1 MNDMLIISEKD
12 TYFVWNMNDEMRI
25 PIKGWDSVLKKYVG
39 LFPDDLFRLRTSC
52 FRNRNYSDEW
62 ECCYAPETSAITT
75 RKWID
80 LCGDWNPTLGPDTFN
95 QLVAY
100 YFSYHDRYNKNKEI
114 RDIVINDFMFEG
126 EGASIGLTRKQKVIR
141 MGETIKP
148 WFTLLSHRILTE
160 ASRRSQKIK
169 ANIYLN
175 KLLSNNNNMPKINH
189 DASFNPCISVGM
201 TISGSPNYKHV
212 AYKNINEDISWLGT
226 SKFYNKINDE
236 TWVLQFSPDASLAM
250 MSDTDSFIQTLA
262 EDAVRNT
269 INGQYKIMH
278 SGIFKWKYALCS
290 RSNLNNEYTYI
301 SKDAFAIGDW
311 NLSPRVESAYI
322 SGNELGKYLT
332 KNIL

>member
-1 MNDMLIISEKD
+1 MSTLKTEDYQNQCTGD
-12 TYFVWNMNDEMRI
+12 TYLQDEYI
-25 PIKGWDSVLKKYVG
+25 QSKLDGCNKK
-39 LFPDDLFRLRTSC
+39 
-52 FRNRNYSDEW
+52 
-62 ECCYAPETSAITT
+62 
-75 RKWID
+75 
-80 LCGDWNPTLGPDTFN
+80 
-95 QLVAY
+95 
-100 YFSYHDRYNKNKEI
+100 
-114 RDIVINDFMFEG
+114 
-126 EGASIGLTRKQKVIR
+126 
-141 MGETIKP
+141 
-148 WFTLLSHRILTE
+148 
-160 ASRRSQKIK
+160 
-169 ANIYLN
+169 
-175 KLLSNNNNMPKINH
+175 
-189 DASFNPCISVGM
+189 
-201 TISGSPNYKHV
+201 
-212 AYKNINEDISWLGT
+212 
-226 SKFYNKINDE
+226 NDE

>member
-1 MNDMLIISEKD
+1 MADRSKIVILGAGMSGIACALNLYNKFDVSIYEKSRGVGGRLCAKSLPDGLFHFGAQFCSAQTSSFKAFLKKSNAIQFLGSAFDMKINSSIETKNFFVANDGMHSL
-12 TYFVWNMNDEMRI
+12 
-25 PIKGWDSVLKKYVG
+25 LKKYEQ
-39 LFPDDLFRLRTSC
+39 RLKI
-52 FRNRNYSDEW
+52 Y
-62 ECCYAPETSAITT
+62 
-75 RKWID
+75 
-80 LCGDWNPTLGPDTFN
+80 FN
-95 QLVAY
+95 QKAIKIDEDKKLV
-100 YFSYHDRYNKNKEI
+100 YFESGNKESF
-114 RDIVINDFMFEG
+114 DIIISSLPLPQAKEVFE
-126 EGASIGLTRKQKVIR
+126 S
-141 MGETIKP
+141 
-148 WFTLLSHRILTE
+148 
-160 ASRRSQKIK
+160 
-169 ANIYLN
+169 
-175 KLLSNNNNMPKINH
+175 KINH
-189 DASFNPCISVGM
+189 DATFNPCISVGM

-226 SKFYNKINDE
+226 SKFYNKKNDE

>member
-1 MNDMLIISEKD
+1 MADRSKIVILGAGMSGIACALNLYNKFDVSIYEKSRGVGGRLCAKSLPDGLFHFGAQFCSAQTSSFKAFLKKSNAIQFLGSAFDMKINSSIETKNFFVANDGMHSL
-12 TYFVWNMNDEMRI
+12 
-25 PIKGWDSVLKKYVG
+25 LKKYEQ
-39 LFPDDLFRLRTSC
+39 RLKI
-52 FRNRNYSDEW
+52 Y
-62 ECCYAPETSAITT
+62 
-75 RKWID
+75 
-80 LCGDWNPTLGPDTFN
+80 FN
-95 QLVAY
+95 QKAIKIDEEKKLV
-100 YFSYHDRYNKNKEI
+100 YFESGNKESF
-114 RDIVINDFMFEG
+114 DIIISSLPLPQAKEVFE
-126 EGASIGLTRKQKVIR
+126 S
-141 MGETIKP
+141 
-148 WFTLLSHRILTE
+148 
-160 ASRRSQKIK
+160 
-169 ANIYLN
+169 
-175 KLLSNNNNMPKINH
+175 KINH
-189 DASFNPCISVGM
+189 DATFNPCISVGM

-226 SKFYNKINDE
+226 SKFYNKKNDE

-311 NLSPRVESAYI
+311 NISPRVESAYI

>member
-1 MNDMLIISEKD
+1 MADRSKIVILGAGMSGIACALNLYNKFDVSIYEKSRGVGGRLCAKSLPDGLFHFGAQFCSAQTSSFKAFLKKSNAIQFLGSAFDMKINSSIETKNFFVANDGMHSL
-12 TYFVWNMNDEMRI
+12 
-25 PIKGWDSVLKKYVG
+25 LKKYEQ
-39 LFPDDLFRLRTSC
+39 RLKI
-52 FRNRNYSDEW
+52 Y
-62 ECCYAPETSAITT
+62 
-75 RKWID
+75 
-80 LCGDWNPTLGPDTFN
+80 FN
-95 QLVAY
+95 QKAIKIDEDKKLV
-100 YFSYHDRYNKNKEI
+100 YFESGNKESY
-114 RDIVINDFMFEG
+114 DIIISSLPLPQAKEVFE
-126 EGASIGLTRKQKVIR
+126 S
-141 MGETIKP
+141 
-148 WFTLLSHRILTE
+148 
-160 ASRRSQKIK
+160 
-169 ANIYLN
+169 
-175 KLLSNNNNMPKINH
+175 KINH
-189 DASFNPCISVGM
+189 DATFNPCISVGM

-226 SKFYNKINDE
+226 SKFYNKKNDE

>member
-1 MNDMLIISEKD
+1 MADRSKIVILGAGMSGIACALKLYNKFDVSIYEKSRGVGGRLCAKSLPDGLFHFGAQFCSAQTSSFKAFLKKSNAIQFLGSAFDMKINSSIETKNFFVANDGMHSL
-12 TYFVWNMNDEMRI
+12 
-25 PIKGWDSVLKKYVG
+25 LKKYEQ
-39 LFPDDLFRLRTSC
+39 RLKI
-52 FRNRNYSDEW
+52 Y
-62 ECCYAPETSAITT
+62 
-75 RKWID
+75 
-80 LCGDWNPTLGPDTFN
+80 FN
-95 QLVAY
+95 QKAIKIDEEKKLV
-100 YFSYHDRYNKNKEI
+100 YFESGNKESF
-114 RDIVINDFMFEG
+114 DIIISSLPLPQAKEVFE
-126 EGASIGLTRKQKVIR
+126 S
-141 MGETIKP
+141 
-148 WFTLLSHRILTE
+148 
-160 ASRRSQKIK
+160 
-169 ANIYLN
+169 
-175 KLLSNNNNMPKINH
+175 KINH
-189 DASFNPCISVGM
+189 DATFNPCISVGM

-226 SKFYNKINDE
+226 SKFYNKKNDE

>member
-1 MNDMLIISEKD
+1 MADRSKIVILGAGMSGIACALNLYNKFDVSIYEKSRGVGGRLCAKSLPDGLFHFGAQFCSAQTSSFKAFLKKSNAIHFLGSAFDMKINSSIETKNFFVANDGMHSL
-12 TYFVWNMNDEMRI
+12 
-25 PIKGWDSVLKKYVG
+25 LKKYEQ
-39 LFPDDLFRLRTSC
+39 RLKI
-52 FRNRNYSDEW
+52 Y
-62 ECCYAPETSAITT
+62 
-75 RKWID
+75 
-80 LCGDWNPTLGPDTFN
+80 FN
-95 QLVAY
+95 QKAIKIDEEKKLV
-100 YFSYHDRYNKNKEI
+100 YFESGNKESY
-114 RDIVINDFMFEG
+114 DIIISSLPLPQAKEVFE
-126 EGASIGLTRKQKVIR
+126 S
-141 MGETIKP
+141 
-148 WFTLLSHRILTE
+148 
-160 ASRRSQKIK
+160 
-169 ANIYLN
+169 
-175 KLLSNNNNMPKINH
+175 KINH

-226 SKFYNKINDE
+226 SKFFNKKNDE

-278 SGIFKWKYALCS
+278 SEIFKWKYALCS

>member
-1 MNDMLIISEKD
+1 MADRSKIVILGAGMSGIACALNLYNKFDVSIYEKSRGVGGRLCAKSLPDGLFHFGAQFCSAQTSSFKAFLKKSNAIQFLGSAFDMKINSSIETKNFFVANDGMHSL
-12 TYFVWNMNDEMRI
+12 
-25 PIKGWDSVLKKYVG
+25 LKKYEQ
-39 LFPDDLFRLRTSC
+39 RLKI
-52 FRNRNYSDEW
+52 Y
-62 ECCYAPETSAITT
+62 
-75 RKWID
+75 
-80 LCGDWNPTLGPDTFN
+80 FN
-95 QLVAY
+95 QKAIKIDEEKKLV
-100 YFSYHDRYNKNKEI
+100 YFESGNKESF
-114 RDIVINDFMFEG
+114 DIIISSLPLPQAKEVFE
-126 EGASIGLTRKQKVIR
+126 S
-141 MGETIKP
+141 
-148 WFTLLSHRILTE
+148 
-160 ASRRSQKIK
+160 
-169 ANIYLN
+169 
-175 KLLSNNNNMPKINH
+175 KINH
-189 DASFNPCISVGM
+189 DATFNPCISVGM

-226 SKFYNKINDE
+226 SKFYNKKNDE

-250 MSDTDSFIQTLA
+250 MSDTDSFIQALA

>member
-1 MNDMLIISEKD
+1 MSGIACALNLYNKFDVSIYEKSRGVGGRLCAKSLPDGLFHFGAQFCSAQTSSFKAFLKKSNAIQFLGSAFDMKINSSIETKNFFVANDGMHSL
-12 TYFVWNMNDEMRI
+12 
-25 PIKGWDSVLKKYVG
+25 LKKYEQ
-39 LFPDDLFRLRTSC
+39 RLKI
-52 FRNRNYSDEW
+52 Y
-62 ECCYAPETSAITT
+62 
-75 RKWID
+75 
-80 LCGDWNPTLGPDTFN
+80 FN
-95 QLVAY
+95 QKAIKIDEEKKLV
-100 YFSYHDRYNKNKEI
+100 YFESGNKESF
-114 RDIVINDFMFEG
+114 DIIISSLPLPQAKEVFE
-126 EGASIGLTRKQKVIR
+126 S
-141 MGETIKP
+141 
-148 WFTLLSHRILTE
+148 
-160 ASRRSQKIK
+160 
-169 ANIYLN
+169 
-175 KLLSNNNNMPKINH
+175 KINH
-189 DASFNPCISVGM
+189 DATFNPCISVGM

-226 SKFYNKINDE
+226 SKFYNKKNDE

>member
-1 MNDMLIISEKD
+1 MADRSKIVILGAGMSGIACALNLYNKFDVSIYEKSRGVGGRLCAKSLPDGLFHFGAQFCSAQTSSFKAFLKKSNAIQFLGSAFDMKINSSIETKNFFVANDGMHSL
-12 TYFVWNMNDEMRI
+12 
-25 PIKGWDSVLKKYVG
+25 LKKYEQ
-39 LFPDDLFRLRTSC
+39 RLKI
-52 FRNRNYSDEW
+52 Y
-62 ECCYAPETSAITT
+62 
-75 RKWID
+75 
-80 LCGDWNPTLGPDTFN
+80 FN
-95 QLVAY
+95 QKAIKIDEEKKLV
-100 YFSYHDRYNKNKEI
+100 YFESGNKESF
-114 RDIVINDFMFEG
+114 DIIISSLPLPQAKEVFE
-126 EGASIGLTRKQKVIR
+126 S
-141 MGETIKP
+141 
-148 WFTLLSHRILTE
+148 
-160 ASRRSQKIK
+160 
-169 ANIYLN
+169 
-175 KLLSNNNNMPKINH
+175 KINH
-189 DASFNPCISVGM
+189 DATFNPCISVGM

-226 SKFYNKINDE
+226 SKFYNKKNDE

>member
-1 MNDMLIISEKD
+1 MADRSKIVILGAGMSGIACALNLYNKFDVSIYEKSRGVGGRLCAKSLPDGLFHFGAQFCSAQTSSFKAFLKKSNAIQFLGSAFDMKINSSIETKNFFVANDGMHSL
-12 TYFVWNMNDEMRI
+12 
-25 PIKGWDSVLKKYVG
+25 LKKYEQ
-39 LFPDDLFRLRTSC
+39 RLKI
-52 FRNRNYSDEW
+52 Y
-62 ECCYAPETSAITT
+62 
-75 RKWID
+75 
-80 LCGDWNPTLGPDTFN
+80 FN
-95 QLVAY
+95 QKAIKIDEEKKLV
-100 YFSYHDRYNKNKEI
+100 YFESGNKESF
-114 RDIVINDFMFEG
+114 DIIISSLPLPQAKEVFE
-126 EGASIGLTRKQKVIR
+126 S
-141 MGETIKP
+141 
-148 WFTLLSHRILTE
+148 
-160 ASRRSQKIK
+160 
-169 ANIYLN
+169 
-175 KLLSNNNNMPKINH
+175 KINH
-189 DASFNPCISVGM
+189 DATFNPCISVGM

-226 SKFYNKINDE
+226 SKFYNKKNDE

-322 SGNELGKYLT
+322 S
-332 KNIL
+332 